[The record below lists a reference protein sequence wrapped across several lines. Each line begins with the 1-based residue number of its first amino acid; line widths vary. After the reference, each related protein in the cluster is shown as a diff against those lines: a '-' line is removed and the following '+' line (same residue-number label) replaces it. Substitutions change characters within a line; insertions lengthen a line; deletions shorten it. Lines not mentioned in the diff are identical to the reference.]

1 MGTFYHV
8 PHIMYLQSCSSLG
21 IALLQKSN
29 SFWRMGLWG
38 ALKAWVS
45 HSLISLEILISGNKS
60 SSGRRRTCKT
70 QRRHAEPLLP
80 EEIHTRNGSSPNPTL
95 QFWEKCVQ
103 TAWAI
108 TDALYHIPA
117 PFPKISHVASMRQ
130 SSGSSCPLPVRQP
143 TACWEAKGPGN
154 PKGLICAG
162 QCTDNA
168 F

>member
-38 ALKAWVS
+38 ALKARVS
-45 HSLISLEILISGNKS
+45 RSLISLEILISGHKS

-80 EEIHTRNGSSPNPTL
+80 EKIHTRNGFSPNPTL
-95 QFWEKCVQ
+95 QYWEKCDYKQ
-103 TAWAI
+103 LEQSQMPST
-108 TDALYHIPA
+108 TSQLL
-117 PFPKISHVASMRQ
+117 FPKSLTRHQCVGAAAPAAPCLSGIQPPAKRQRAQEIQRAWYALAS
-130 SSGSSCPLPVRQP
+130 L
-143 TACWEAKGPGN
+143 
-154 PKGLICAG
+154 
-162 QCTDNA
+162 
-168 F
+168 